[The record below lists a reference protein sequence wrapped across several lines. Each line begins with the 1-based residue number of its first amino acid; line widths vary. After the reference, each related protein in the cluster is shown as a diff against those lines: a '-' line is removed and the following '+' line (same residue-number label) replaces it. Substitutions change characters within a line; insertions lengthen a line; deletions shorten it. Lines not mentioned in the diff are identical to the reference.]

1 MSKEKNKGKLIVEN
15 ILNEDNYSKE
25 EFATWVNSNKENLE
39 DLEKYQ
45 KIWDASG
52 KVASSKEYKSG
63 EGWQKV
69 DAEIQK
75 SKTRK
80 LFISKLVYA
89 ASGIA
94 ATLII
99 LISLNFYFNK
109 NESFNNFLLVS
120 TEYGNRSEVVLPD
133 GTMVSLNAGSDI
145 EYAFDRKKEIRT
157 VNFSGEAYFKVA
169 KSHQP
174 FVVNTNEGLQVKV
187 LGTEFNLS
195 AYADETEIFTT
206 LLEGSVELSNDQGEK
221 LLMVPGQI
229 ARYQK
234 GSNDLSIVE
243 GNPKH
248 NYGWLDD
255 KIYLDDLTLAETAKL
270 LERKYGVKINLFPVG
285 LGNEI
290 HYTGVLEE
298 ESIIDVL
305 DALKHLSGIQYEIS
319 GKEVT
324 ITK

>member
-1 MSKEKNKGKLIVEN
+1 MSKEKNKGKLIVDN
-15 ILNEDNYSKE
+15 ILNEDNHSREDFSKWISSKE
-25 EFATWVNSNKENLE
+25 GNLQ
-39 DLEKYQ
+39 DFEKYQ
-45 KIWDASG
+45 KIWNASG
-52 KVASSKEYKSG
+52 KVASAKDYQKG
-63 EGWQKV
+63 EGWKKVDSKIQKV
-69 DAEIQK
+69 
-75 SKTRK
+75 KTRK
-80 LFISKLVYA
+80 LFISKLAYA
-89 ASGIA
+89 ASGVA
-94 ATLII
+94 ATLI
-99 LISLNFYFNK
+99 LLVSLNMYFNK
-109 NESFNNFLLVS
+109 NVSLDNSLVVS
-120 TEYGNRSEVVLPD
+120 TEYGNRSEITLPD
-133 GTMVSLNAGSDI
+133 GTIVSLNAGSDI
-145 EYAFDRKKEIRT
+145 EYSFDSKEEIRT

-169 KSHQP
+169 KCDQP
-174 FVVNTNEGLQVKV
+174 FIINTVEGLQVKV

-195 AYADETEIFTT
+195 AYTDENEVFTT
-206 LLEGSVELSNDQGEK
+206 LLEGSVELSNNQGDK

-255 KIYLDDLTLAETAKL
+255 KIYLEHTTLSETAKL
-270 LERKYGVKINLFPVG
+270 LERKYGVKIHLFPVT
-285 LGNEI
+285 LGDEI

-305 DALKHLSGIQYEIS
+305 DALKHLSGIEYQIS